1 MCSLELEKCQ
11 REKGFEG
18 LGGQQESNA
27 ARVLRKHPRP
37 APFTN
42 TEDMDKRV
50 LVPDVA
56 RESTAGIPKAVI
68 KCLVTKGLATRV

>member
-1 MCSLELEKCQ
+1 MCSLELDKCQ

-27 ARVLRKHPRP
+27 ARVLRKHPQP

-42 TEDMDKRV
+42 TEDMDKCV